1 MLLHHLAD
9 KHPRMP
15 ACGFMPCQDLM
26 RSPLHRR
33 SRPFHCDAR
42 FLPSLDGR
50 RCMLRFMIA
59 LVIGLVASVSDVR
72 VAAAQTYPQ
81 RAVKFI
87 LPFGPAAGSDITARL
102 LGEKLAARWGK
113 PVVIENRPGG
123 DGLVA
128 INAFTSA
135 NDEHTLLFVPAS
147 TFTAHPYA
155 HEKLPYDAE
164 RDLLPITNVT
174 TIVIAL
180 SAPASLNVKTLGEFI
195 ALARAKPDTLNVA
208 AAAGNS
214 DLILSAFIKTQG
226 LPVSRVPYRDIQQAP
241 SDLAEARIHLLMS
254 SYATMLP
261 LVQAGRVRILAVTSR
276 KRVGIAADIPT
287 VAEAGYPYLGLDGLI
302 GMYGPRGMAM
312 ALRESIAADVHAVV
326 EADPT
331 IATRLAVTGQMVDLR
346 GPHEFAAGIK
356 EIRDQLA
363 AIAETLGIKAAQ

>member
-1 MLLHHLAD
+1 MLVEVVTLTIRKHFNIRLAGNLICGHD
-9 KHPRMP
+9 APLLSLLNGEPR
-15 ACGFMPCQDLM
+15 
-26 RSPLHRR
+26 
-33 SRPFHCDAR
+33 
-42 FLPSLDGR
+42 
-50 RCMLRFMIA
+50 MLRFMIA
-59 LVIGLVASVSDVR
+59 LVIALVTSLNGVTVVS
-72 VAAAQTYPQ
+72 AQTYPQ

-87 LPFGPAAGSDITARL
+87 LPFGPAAGVDITARL

-113 PVVIENRPGG
+113 PVVVENRPGG

-128 INAFTSA
+128 ITAFTSA
-135 NDEHTLLFVPAS
+135 NDDHTLLFVPAS

-164 RDLLPITNVT
+164 RDLLPITSVT
-174 TIVIAL
+174 TIVVAL

-214 DLILSAFIKTQG
+214 DLILSSFIKTQG
-226 LPVSRVPYRDIQQAP
+226 LPVARVPYRDIQQAP

-261 LVQAGRVRILAVTSR
+261 LVQAGKLRVLAVTSR
-276 KRVGIAADIPT
+276 KRVEIAADVPT
-287 VAEAGYPYLGLDGLI
+287 VAEAGYPYLGLDSLI
-302 GMYGPRGMAM
+302 GMYGPRGMSM
-312 ALRESIAADVHAVV
+312 ALREGIAAEVRSIV

-331 IATRLAVTGQMVDLR
+331 IATRLGVSGQVVDLR

-363 AIAETLGIKAAQ
+363 AIAQTLGMKAAQ

>member
-1 MLLHHLAD
+1 
-9 KHPRMP
+9 
-15 ACGFMPCQDLM
+15 
-26 RSPLHRR
+26 
-33 SRPFHCDAR
+33 
-42 FLPSLDGR
+42 
-50 RCMLRFMIA
+50 MLRFMIA
-59 LVIGLVASVSDVR
+59 LVIGLVASLNSVTVT
-72 VAAAQTYPQ
+72 AAQTYPQ

-87 LPFGPAAGSDITARL
+87 LPFGPAAGVDITARL

-147 TFTAHPYA
+147 TFTAHPYV

-164 RDLLPITNVT
+164 RDLLPITSVT

-180 SAPASLNVKTLGEFI
+180 SAPASLNVKTLDEFV

-226 LPVSRVPYRDIQQAP
+226 IPVSRVPYRDIQQAP

-261 LVQAGRVRILAVTSR
+261 LAQAGRLRVLAVTSR
-276 KRVGIAADIPT
+276 KRVEIAADTPT
-287 VAEAGYPYLGLDGLI
+287 VAEAGYPYLGLDSLI
-302 GMYGPRGMAM
+302 GMYGPRGMSM
-312 ALRESIAADVHAVV
+312 ALREGIAADVRGIV

-331 IATRLAVTGQMVDLR
+331 IASRLAVSGQVVDLR
-346 GPHEFAAGIK
+346 GPYDFAAGIK
-356 EIRDQLA
+356 QIRDQLA
-363 AIAETLGIKAAQ
+363 AIAQTLGMKVAQ